1 MPTTPAVGLGLNVGM
16 ILMNVLLAWRAW
28 LLDWPI
34 EAAAAVARS
43 VGNPKVVDLGEEA
56 EGMLEMASDQADE

>member
-1 MPTTPAVGLGLNVGM
+1 VGM
-16 ILMNVLLAWRAW
+16 VLMNVLLAWRAW

-56 EGMLEMASDQADE
+56 EGMLEMASDQAGE